1 MQHVIMLYSIPIYDI
16 HIYIYR
22 IIIILVIITIR
33 IIKVVIYIHTYI
45 HTYIYIYII
54 VILYTT
60 TSINIPPSSKV
71 SKDEESEKPEKLAEA
86 PGSKEGAREGHPIIE
101 A

>member
-16 HIYIYR
+16 HIYR

-33 IIKVVIYIHTYI
+33 IITVVIYI